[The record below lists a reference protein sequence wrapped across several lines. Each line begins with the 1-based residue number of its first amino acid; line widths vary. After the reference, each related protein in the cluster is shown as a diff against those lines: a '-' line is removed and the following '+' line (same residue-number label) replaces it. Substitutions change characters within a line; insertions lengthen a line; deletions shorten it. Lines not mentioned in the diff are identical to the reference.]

1 MKKLACV
8 IAAAA
13 LIATAAQV
21 VLPAAAAPK
30 APRAVITWG
39 RCDDAS
45 LRQAG
50 AKCAMLDVP
59 LDYSDPAA
67 RRSDRPLPHQAHHA
81 DPTYQGVMLVN
92 PGGPGGSGL
101 GLATLGQYVPQ
112 HAGDAYDWI
121 GFDPR
126 GVGSSVPAI
135 SCVPSY
141 FHGDARRTC
150 PSRRSW

>member
-30 APRAVITWG
+30 VPRAAIAWG

-45 LRQAG
+45 LRKAG

-59 LDYSDPAA
+59 LDYSNPGGAQIQIA
-67 RRSDRPLPHQAHHA
+67 LSRIKHTTPIGQ
-81 DPTYQGVMLVN
+81 YQGVMLVN

-101 GLATLGQYVPQ
+101 GLADLGQYVPN
-112 HAGDAYDWI
+112 HAGDAYDWEEV
-121 GFDPR
+121 F
-126 GVGSSVPAI
+126 VW
-135 SCVPSY
+135 
-141 FHGDARRTC
+141 RR
-150 PSRRSW
+150 